1 MKRVAEVLSVSRSNL
16 YEKRLGYC
24 DQSRGSYDKRADEE
38 LLPLIREIV
47 DERPTYGYPRTTAV
61 LNRRLRA
68 TGRGAVNRKRVYR
81 IMKRNGFLLQRYGRG
96 PTRRHNGLI
105 MTSESNQRWCS
116 DIFEIPCWNGEV
128 VRVAFAMDCCD
139 REVMS
144 YLASTSGI
152 SGERIRDL
160 IVEVIESRFG
170 EVDRVPHRI
179 EWLSDNGAAYTA
191 EQTRTFAA
199 SVGLVACTTP
209 KQSPESNGMAE
220 SFVKT
225 FKRDYVW
232 VHRLDNAQV
241 VMEQLPGWFRDY
253 NENHPH
259 SSLKMMSPREYV
271 QSLTNLQECPVL
283 WG

>member
-1 MKRVAEVLSVSRSNL
+1 MKRVAGVLGVSRSNL
-16 YEKRLGYC
+16 YEKRLGC
-24 DQSRGSYDKRADEE
+24 CGQSRGSYHKREDEE

-47 DERPTYGYPRTTAV
+47 DKRLTYGYPRTTAV

-68 TGRGAVNRKRVYR
+68 MGRRDVNRKRVYR
-81 IMKRNGFLLQRYGRG
+81 IMKRNGLLLQRYGRG
-96 PTRRHNGLI
+96 PTRCHNGVI

-128 VRVAFAMDCCD
+128 VRVSFAMDCCD

-144 YLASTSGI
+144 YVASTSGI
-152 SGERIRDL
+152 SGEMIRDL
-160 IVEVIESRFG
+160 IVEAIESRFG
-170 EVDRVPHRI
+170 EVDQVPHRI
-179 EWLSDNGAAYTA
+179 EWLSDNGPAYTA
-191 EQTRTFAA
+191 DQTRSFAA

-209 KQSPESNGMAE
+209 KESPESNGMAE

-232 VHRLDNAQV
+232 VHRLDNARV
-241 VMEQLPGWFRDY
+241 VLEQLPGWFRDY

-283 WG
+283 